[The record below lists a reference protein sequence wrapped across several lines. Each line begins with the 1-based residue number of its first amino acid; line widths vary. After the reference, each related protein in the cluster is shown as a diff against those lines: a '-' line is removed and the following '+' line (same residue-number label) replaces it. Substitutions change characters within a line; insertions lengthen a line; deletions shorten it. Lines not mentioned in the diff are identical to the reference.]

1 MESKNALS
9 SAFKI
14 STVTILTAITT
25 IFTIAVRIPIA
36 PTRGYINLGDV
47 AIYFSAIT
55 FGPFSAL
62 VSGGLGTALADILSG
77 YSQWAPISFAVHG
90 LEGLVIGLVVKLFYR
105 ENSRTVNLI
114 AAWALAFIAG
124 TVVMAGGYLLAE
136 NFMVGLGAAL
146 TELPGN
152 IIQNIAGIAGGIP
165 LALAIKKA
173 YPPVVNFKW

>member
-1 MESKNALS
+1 MGNKNSLS

-14 STVTILTAITT
+14 STITILTAITA

-62 VSGGLGTALADILSG
+62 ISGGLGTALADILSG

-90 LEGLVIGLVVKLFYR
+90 LEGLVIGLIVQFFNKRVS
-105 ENSRTVNLI
+105 NTVNLI
-114 AAWALAFIAG
+114 ITWTLAFIAG
-124 TVVMAGGYLLAE
+124 TVVMSGGYLIAE
-136 NFMVGLGAAL
+136 YFIVGLGAAL

-152 IIQNIAGIAGGIP
+152 IIQNIAGIAGGVPLP
-165 LALAIKKA
+165 LAVKKA

>member
-1 MESKNALS
+1 MGNKSSLS

-14 STVTILTAITT
+14 STITILTAITT

-62 VSGGLGTALADILSG
+62 ISGGLGTALADILSG
-77 YSQWAPISFAVHG
+77 YSQWAPISLAVHG
-90 LEGLVIGLVVKLFYR
+90 LEGLVIGIIVQFFNKKD
-105 ENSRTVNLI
+105 SHTVNLI
-114 AAWALAFIAG
+114 ITWSLAFAAG
-124 TVVMAGGYLLAE
+124 TIVMAGGYLIAE

-152 IIQNIAGIAGGIP
+152 IIQNIAGIAGGVP

>member
-1 MESKNALS
+1 MESKNTLS

-90 LEGLVIGLVVKLFYR
+90 LEGLVIGLIVQHFYG
-105 ENSRTVNLI
+105 ENSSTANLI
-114 AAWALAFIAG
+114 VAWTLAFIAG

-136 NFMVGLGAAL
+136 NFIVGLGAAL